1 MNTIRIEH
9 DTGTIIR
16 EIPSSWK
23 ELTKEQLLFVAPRV
37 MLSNANNDLLREMAV
52 YFLKLPKRFYRF
64 MNLSQL
70 DAIADTFNFF
80 WLENDLSIQLI
91 PQFIAGLF
99 KTLHGPASRLENC
112 SAAEWAFA
120 DKFLN
125 AFLKT
130 KDEKDLNSLVACLYR
145 PACKNHPLTDVRE
158 PFDLGKVECYARH
171 TAKLKLS
178 ERLAI
183 AIFFMGCRT
192 HIIGRFKAVFSV
204 KKSRNK
210 ADKSG
215 WLGFFYDLAGPKT
228 GTFHEVSAY
237 NIYELLS
244 ILEKLISDSEEQTK
258 IHNSKK

>member
-1 MNTIRIEH
+1 MNSIRIENN
-9 DTGTIIR
+9 TSTILR

-23 ELTKEQLLFVAPRV
+23 ELTKDQLLFVAPRV
-37 MLSNANNDLLREMAV
+37 MLSNANIELLREMAI
-52 YFLKLPKRFYRF
+52 YFLMLPKSFYRL

-70 DAIADTFNFF
+70 DAIAETFNFF
-80 WLENDLSIQLI
+80 WLANDLSIQHI
-91 PQFIAGLF
+91 SFVKPNLF
-99 KTLHGPASRLENC
+99 RKLYGPASRLENC

-130 KDEKDLNSLVACLYR
+130 KDENDLNSLVACLYR
-145 PACKNHPLTDVRE
+145 PAFKNHPLTDVRE
-158 PFDLGKVECYARH
+158 PFDLGKVEYFARH

-178 ERLAI
+178 ERLAV

-192 HIIGRFKAVFSV
+192 HIIDRFKPVFSV
-204 KKSRNK
+204 KKSKKK

-228 GTFHEVSAY
+228 GTFHEVSAC

-244 ILEKLISDSEEQTK
+244 ILEKLITDSEKQTRK
-258 IHNSKK
+258 HNSKK